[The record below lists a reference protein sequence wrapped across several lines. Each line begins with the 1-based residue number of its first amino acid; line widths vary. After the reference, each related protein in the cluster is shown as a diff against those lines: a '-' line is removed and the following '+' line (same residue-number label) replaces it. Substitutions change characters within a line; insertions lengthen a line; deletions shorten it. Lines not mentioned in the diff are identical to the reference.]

1 MSRSKGKPIV
11 AVVGRPNVGKSTL
24 FNALAGQKISIVKD
38 TPGIT
43 RDRIYADINWLG
55 RSFTLIDTGGIEPDS
70 KDVILSQMREQ
81 AQIAMDMA
89 DVILFL
95 TDGKDGLT
103 HADREVANMLMRTG
117 KKVILVVNKID
128 NPAKLPEDFYD
139 FYELGLGEPIP
150 ISAANM
156 LNFGDVLDEIVQSF
170 PDDIEEEDEDTIK
183 IAVIGKPNVG
193 KSSLINCL
201 LGENRVIVSPI
212 AGTTRDSIDTPFEK
226 DGDKYILIDTA
237 GIRRK
242 SKVNEDI
249 ERYSV
254 VRAVAA
260 IERCDVCL
268 LVIDAA
274 EGITDQDKK
283 IAGVAHEAGKGIVV
297 VVNKWDLI
305 EKETNTMRD
314 FKRLIEAEM
323 QFMSYAPSVFISVKD
338 KQRVFQVIEM
348 AKYVAEKRAMR
359 VPTGQLNS
367 LIADATMMKQPP
379 SDKGRRLKIYYVTQV
394 AVKPP
399 LFSFQI
405 NKRELMHFSYARYL
419 ENKIREGFGFEG
431 TSIKFVFR
439 EKGEKEE

>member
-1 MSRSKGKPIV
+1 MEKEKCRCG
-11 AVVGRPNVGKSTL
+11 AVVLAAGSGKRMHSDIKKQFL
-24 FNALAGQKISIVKD
+24 LIQDKPV
-38 TPGIT
+38 
-43 RDRIYADINWLG
+43 IYYSLQAFQQ
-55 RSFTLIDTGGIEPDS
+55 SFI
-70 KDVILSQMREQ
+70 
-81 AQIAMDMA
+81 
-89 DVILFL
+89 
-95 TDGKDGLT
+95 
-103 HADREVANMLMRTG
+103 
-117 KKVILVVNKID
+117 
-128 NPAKLPEDFYD
+128 
-139 FYELGLGEPIP
+139 
-150 ISAANM
+150 
-156 LNFGDVLDEIVQSF
+156 DEIVLVVS
-170 PDDIEEEDEDTIK
+170 EEDRDYCKKNIVDQYGFSKVKYIEAGGKERYHSVAAGLACLTDCDYIFIHDGARPMITEEILERAYECAKENDACVVGMPVKDTIK

-201 LGENRVIVSPI
+201 LGENRVIVSSI

-367 LIADATMMKQPP
+367 LIVDATMMKQPP

>member
-1 MSRSKGKPIV
+1 MSKPIV
-11 AVVGRPNVGKSTL
+11 AIVGRPNVGKSTF
-24 FNALAGQKISIVKD
+24 FNRIVGRRVSIVED
-38 TPGIT
+38 TPGVT
-43 RDRIYADINWLG
+43 RDRIYAEAEWN
-55 RSFTLIDTGGIEPDS
+55 SVHFALIDTGGIEPS
-70 KDVILSQMREQ
+70 SADVILSQMREQ

-89 DVILFL
+89 DVILFI

-128 NPAKLPEDFYD
+128 NPTKLPDDFYD
-139 FYELGLGEPIP
+139 FWELGLGEPIP

-170 PDDIEEEDEDTIK
+170 PKEEYDEDEETIK

-201 LGENRVIVSPI
+201 LGEKRVIVSPI

-226 DGDKYILIDTA
+226 DGEKYILIDTA

-254 VRAVAA
+254 IRAVAA
-260 IERCDVCL
+260 IERCDVAL

-274 EGITDQDKK
+274 EGITEQDKK

-314 FKRLIEAEM
+314 FKRKIEAELL
-323 QFMSYAPSVFISVKD
+323 FMTYAPSIFISVKD
-338 KQRVFQVIEM
+338 KQRVNQVMEM

-379 SDKGRRLKIYYVTQV
+379 SDKGRRLKIYYATQV

-405 NKRELMHFSYARYL
+405 NDRELMHFSYARYL
-419 ENKIREGFGFEG
+419 ENQIRESFGFEG

-439 EKGEKEE
+439 EKGEEY

>member
-1 MSRSKGKPIV
+1 MSKPIV
-11 AVVGRPNVGKSTL
+11 AVVGRPNVGKSTF
-24 FNALAGQKISIVKD
+24 FNKIVGRRVSIVED
-38 TPGIT
+38 TPGVT
-43 RDRIYADINWLG
+43 RDRIYAEAEWNGIP
-55 RSFTLIDTGGIEPDS
+55 FALIDTGGIEPS
-70 KDVILSQMREQ
+70 SADVILSQMREQ

-95 TDGKDGLT
+95 CDGKDGLT
-103 HADREVANMLMRTG
+103 SADREVAMMLRRTG
-117 KKVILVVNKID
+117 KKVILLVNKID
-128 NPAKLPEDFYD
+128 APHRLPEDFYD
-139 FYELGLGEPIP
+139 FYELGLGVPYA

-156 LNFGDVLDEIVQSF
+156 LNFGDVLDEIVESF
-170 PDDIEEEDEDTIK
+170 PNGQNEEEEETIK

-226 DGDKYILIDTA
+226 DGEKYILIDTA

-242 SKVNEDI
+242 SKINEDI

-254 VRAVAA
+254 IRAVAA

-268 LVIDAA
+268 LMIDAA
-274 EGITDQDKK
+274 EGITEQDKK

-305 EKETNTMRD
+305 QKETNTMRD
-314 FKRLIEAEM
+314 FRRLLETELT
-323 QFMSYAPSVFISVKD
+323 FMSYAPSIFISVKD
-338 KQRVFQVIEM
+338 KQRIGQVIET
-348 AKYVAEKRAMR
+348 AKYVAENRAMR
-359 VPTGQLNS
+359 IPTGQLNS
-367 LIADATMMKQPP
+367 LIADAAMMKQPP
-379 SDKGRRLKIYYVTQV
+379 SDKGKRLKIYYVTQV
-394 AVKPP
+394 GVKQQ
-399 LFSFQI
+399 LFSFQV

-431 TSIKFVFR
+431 TSLKFVFR

>member
-1 MSRSKGKPIV
+1 M
-11 AVVGRPNVGKSTL
+11 
-24 FNALAGQKISIVKD
+24 
-38 TPGIT
+38 
-43 RDRIYADINWLG
+43 
-55 RSFTLIDTGGIEPDS
+55 
-70 KDVILSQMREQ
+70 
-81 AQIAMDMA
+81 
-89 DVILFL
+89 
-95 TDGKDGLT
+95 
-103 HADREVANMLMRTG
+103 
-117 KKVILVVNKID
+117 ILVVNKID
-128 NPAKLPEDFYD
+128 APWKLPDDFYD

-150 ISAANM
+150 ISAVNM
-156 LNFGDVLDEIVQSF
+156 LNFGDVLDEIVASF
-170 PDDIEEEDEDTIK
+170 PDERYDDDEDVTK

-226 DGDKYILIDTA
+226 NGKKYMLIDTA

-254 VRAVAA
+254 IRAVAA

-268 LVIDAA
+268 MMID
-274 EGITDQDKK
+274 
-283 IAGVAHEAGKGIVV
+283 EAGKGIVV

-305 EKETNTMRD
+305 QKETNTMRD
-314 FKRLIEAEM
+314 FRRLIEADM
-323 QFMSYAPSVFISVKD
+323 QFMSYAPVIFISVKD
-338 KQRVFQVIEM
+338 KQRINQVIEM
-348 AKYVAEKRAMR
+348 AEYVSEKRALR

-367 LIADATMMKQPP
+367 LIQDAILMKQPP

-394 AVKPP
+394 GVKPP

-405 NKRELMHFSYARYL
+405 NRRDLMHFSYARYL

-439 EKGEKEE
+439 EKGESVE

>member
-1 MSRSKGKPIV
+1 MSKPIV
-11 AVVGRPNVGKSTL
+11 AVVGRPNVGKSTF
-24 FNALAGQKISIVKD
+24 FNKVVGRRVSIVED
-38 TPGIT
+38 TPGVT
-43 RDRIYADINWLG
+43 RDRIYAEAEWRN
-55 RSFTLIDTGGIEPDS
+55 RHFALIDTGGIEPSS

-81 AQIAMDMA
+81 AQIAMDTA
-89 DVILFL
+89 DAIIFMV
-95 TDGKDGLT
+95 DGKDGLT
-103 HADREVANMLMRTG
+103 AADHEVASMLMRTG
-117 KKVILVVNKID
+117 KKVVLVVNKID
-128 NPAKLPEDFYD
+128 SPKSFDDIYD

-150 ISAANM
+150 VSAANM
-156 LNFGDVLDEIVQSF
+156 LNFGDVLDEVVDAF
-170 PDDIEEEDEDTIK
+170 PDNEGDDDEDITK

-193 KSSLINCL
+193 KSSLINEF

-212 AGTTRDSIDTPFEK
+212 AGTTRDSIDTPFTMDEK
-226 DGDKYILIDTA
+226 EYILIDTA

-254 VRAVAA
+254 IRAVAA
-260 IERCDVCL
+260 IERCDVAL
-268 LVIDAA
+268 LVIDAQ
-274 EGITDQDKK
+274 EGITEQDKK

-305 EKETNTMRD
+305 EKETNTMNEFR
-314 FKRLIEAEM
+314 KEIERELT
-323 QFMSYAPSVFISVKD
+323 FMSYAPSVFISVKEH
-338 KQRVFQVIEM
+338 QRIKRVIEL
-348 AKYVAEKRAMR
+348 ADYVAESRAMR

-379 SDKGRRLKIYYVTQV
+379 SDKGKRLKIYYATQV
-394 AVKPP
+394 GVKPP

-419 ENKIREGFGFEG
+419 ENKIRESFGFEG

-439 EKGEKEE
+439 EKNEKEQ